1 MENTSADVRARCW
14 KRGGEGRRKGEKLD
28 AERMASQR
36 LCRQMKRE
44 NTRFARRRRKRR
56 RGRGEGERLVSL
68 GQAKNK
74 SASQQDGRRLNDSQ
88 GYALA

>member
-14 KRGGEGRRKGEKLD
+14 KRGGEGRREGEGGEKRD

-36 LCRQMKRE
+36 LYRQMKRE

-56 RGRGEGERLVSL
+56 RDEGRER
-68 GQAKNK
+68 
-74 SASQQDGRRLNDSQ
+74 DW
-88 GYALA
+88 